1 MEIKVGQEPTQERAG
16 GSVRRAKVLAI
27 LATEEKSTVN
37 AGRRKIFQCHV
48 GHHVNNAILA
58 IIDAPSTPSRR

>member
-37 AGRRKIFQCHV
+37 ATHSPAGEKFFNV
-48 GHHVNNAILA
+48 TWA
-58 IIDAPSTPSRR
+58 TT